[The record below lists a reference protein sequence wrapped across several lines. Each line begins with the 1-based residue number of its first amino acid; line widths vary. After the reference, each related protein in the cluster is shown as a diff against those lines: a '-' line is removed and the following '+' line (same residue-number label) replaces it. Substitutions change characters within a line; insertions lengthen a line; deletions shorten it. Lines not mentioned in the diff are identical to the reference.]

1 MPRGA
6 YEWFGNAAHG
16 NGALGRAFVAG
27 RRVRGGARSALP
39 AHREG
44 RWRIFLHGLGGQ
56 LTAATHDWITR
67 SLAPDL
73 ESFQRHSKRGTI
85 GVEDVLLAARKNA
98 TTKALIAEHVDEIA
112 ASKQKKRR
120 RSDAAAAA
128 DEDEADDT

>member
-1 MPRGA
+1 MSDDFA
-6 YEWFGNAAHG
+6 DD
-16 NGALGRAFVAG
+16 
-27 RRVRGGARSALP
+27 
-39 AHREG
+39 
-44 RWRIFLHGLGGQ
+44 
-56 LTAATHDWITR
+56 TAADNVRKRLKRSVSAIAEAQEDAERPFHKDVVHNLTKVTHDWITR

-85 GVEDVLLAARKNA
+85 GVEDVQLAARKNPV
-98 TTKALIAEHVDEIA
+98 TKSLIADHVDDIA

>member
-1 MPRGA
+1 MSDDFA
-6 YEWFGNAAHG
+6 DDAAAD
-16 NGALGRAFVAG
+16 N
-27 RRVRGGARSALP
+27 VRKRLKRSVSAIAEAQEKQDP
-39 AHREG
+39 ERPFHKDVV
-44 RWRIFLHGLGGQ
+44 HN
-56 LTAATHDWITR
+56 LTKVTHDWITR

-85 GVEDVLLAARKNA
+85 GVEDVLLAARKND
-98 TTKALIAEHVDEIA
+98 TTKALIAEHVDELA

>member
-1 MPRGA
+1 MTPRRTTFA
-6 YEWFGNAAHG
+6 S
-16 NGALGRAFVAG
+16 AFAQSPPS
-27 RRVRGGARSALP
+27 RRHRKTRS
-39 AHREG
+39 G
-44 RWRIFLHGLGGQ
+44 LHKDVVHN
-56 LTAATHDWITR
+56 LTKVTHDWITR

-85 GVEDVLLAARKNA
+85 GVEDVLLAARKND
-98 TTKALIAEHVDEIA
+98 TTKVLIAEHVDELA

>member
-1 MPRGA
+1 MSDDFADTGA
-6 YEWFGNAAHG
+6 DRARERLQISV
-16 NGALGRAFVAG
+16 GAIAEAQEKQDPERPFHKDV
-27 RRVRGGARSALP
+27 V
-39 AHREG
+39 HN
-44 RWRIFLHGLGGQ
+44 
-56 LTAATHDWITR
+56 LTKVTHDWITR

-85 GVEDVLLAARKNA
+85 GVEDVLLAARKND
-98 TTKALIAEHVDEIA
+98 TTKALIAEHVDELA